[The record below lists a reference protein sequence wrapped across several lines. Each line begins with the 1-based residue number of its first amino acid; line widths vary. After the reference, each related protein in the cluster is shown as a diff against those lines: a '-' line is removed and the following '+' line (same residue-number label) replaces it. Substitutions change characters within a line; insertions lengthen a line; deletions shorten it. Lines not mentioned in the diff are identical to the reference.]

1 MIGDVRMRKKKNYLY
16 IFSIVIAVFI
26 VILSVGYAFF
36 SESLTINGV
45 ASTVDYYAGEKL
57 PTSPIVLDTSNN
69 RYFTESET
77 YYKVDFDSESWT
89 EDTYSLTF
97 KKKLGMLD
105 IDKDIYYTVSFTNP
119 TVLPYT
125 EGTVTTEIT
134 QNDGGTLT
142 LAETTIDKITLQPG
156 EAVTITMRFK
166 THITWRHHTEQAKAT
181 VSYMLQGQRKYF
193 YFILT
198 YTT

>member
-1 MIGDVRMRKKKNYLY
+1 MRKKKKNYLY

-69 RYFTESET
+69 RYYTASGT
-77 YYKVDFDSESWT
+77 YFRVDFSSESWT
-89 EDTYSLTF
+89 DDTYSLTF
-97 KKKLGMLD
+97 EKKLGMLVEEHTLD
-105 IDKDIYYTVSFTNP
+105 YTISFANP

-134 QNDGGTLT
+134 QNDGGML
-142 LAETTIDKITLQPG
+142 LDASTTIDKTTLNPG
-156 EAVTITMRFK
+156 EAVTITMRFH
-166 THITWRHHTEQAKAT
+166 TNITWRHHVEQAKAT

>member
-1 MIGDVRMRKKKNYLY
+1 MRKKKKNYLY

-69 RYFTESET
+69 RYYTASGT
-77 YYKVDFDSESWT
+77 YYRVDFSSESWT
-89 EDTYSLTF
+89 DDTYSLTF
-97 KKKLGMLD
+97 EKKLGMLIEEHTLD
-105 IDKDIYYTVSFTNP
+105 YTISFTNP

-134 QNDGGTLT
+134 QNDGGML
-142 LAETTIDKITLQPG
+142 LDANTTIDKTTLNPG
-156 EAVTITMRFK
+156 EAVTITMRFH
-166 THITWRHHTEQAKAT
+166 TNITWRQHVEQAKAT

>member
-1 MIGDVRMRKKKNYLY
+1 MRKKKKNYLY

-36 SESLTINGV
+36 TESLTIDGV

-105 IDKDIYYTVSFTNP
+105 IDKDIYYV
-119 TVLPYT
+119 V
-125 EGTVTTEIT
+125 I
-134 QNDGGTLT
+134 T
-142 LAETTIDKITLQPG
+142 LALYKKD
-156 EAVTITMRFK
+156 FK
-166 THITWRHHTEQAKAT
+166 TFEI
-181 VSYMLQGQRKYF
+181 
-193 YFILT
+193 
-198 YTT
+198 